1 MPLISLGYSQQEFDS
16 AYQRGYAEALRS
28 ILDEVQRRLP
38 GEPEQRAVPM
48 TAHTVA
54 TMIISRLTEA
64 QTARTEVA
72 WLRRWEADLRADPLW
87 AQLQRA
93 RQELKDEQV
102 QYAEL
107 TRDLAQAQKQLWEE
121 KAARLA
127 DVQARDTR
135 LVELNDLV
143 ARLTLQRLEPAAE
156 VDDNH

>member
-38 GEPEQRAVPM
+38 GEPEQRALPV
-48 TAHTVA
+48 TGHTVA
-54 TMIISRLTEA
+54 DLIISRVTEA
-64 QTARTEVA
+64 QTAQTEVA
-72 WLRRWEADLRADPLW
+72 WLRRWEAELRADPLW

-93 RQELKDEQV
+93 RQELKDERAQCT
-102 QYAEL
+102 EL
-107 TRDLAQAQKQLWEE
+107 TRDLAQVQKQLRDER
-121 KAARLA
+121 AAHAADVSARDARLA
-127 DVQARDTR
+127 
-135 LVELNDLV
+135 ELNDLV